1 MKSAAELRY
10 EIHRLEKDLSDY
22 MPASLRSK
30 METNLAKK
38 KADLLIAH
46 RRELKRLARYL
57 TYKADIYGPTG
68 RIYGFEAKFHVSPDA
83 KLYHGTMELDPAT
96 LTDGHGRVIITP
108 DD

>member
-10 EIHRLEKDLSDY
+10 EIHSLEKDLSDY

-38 KADLLIAH
+38 KADLLI
-46 RRELKRLARYL
+46 ARYL